1 MSYAMKV
8 LTVTGVLA
16 LMALGLAL
24 SSENVAARS
33 ATSGYSCPNGA
44 CACSGPSGRCYR
56 SCKGDVCHCYC
67 KQGSPSVPSPLSDIM
82 HPAL

>member
-24 SSENVAARS
+24 SPENVAARS

-67 KQGSPSVPSPLSDIM
+67 KQDDGTIWKRW
-82 HPAL
+82 

>member
-1 MSYAMKV
+1 MFHAMKAV
-8 LTVTGVLA
+8 TVIGVLA
-16 LMALGLAL
+16 LIALGFAL

-33 ATSGYSCPNGA
+33 AGLGYSCPNGA

-67 KQGSPSVPSPLSDIM
+67 KQDDGTIWKRW
-82 HPAL
+82 